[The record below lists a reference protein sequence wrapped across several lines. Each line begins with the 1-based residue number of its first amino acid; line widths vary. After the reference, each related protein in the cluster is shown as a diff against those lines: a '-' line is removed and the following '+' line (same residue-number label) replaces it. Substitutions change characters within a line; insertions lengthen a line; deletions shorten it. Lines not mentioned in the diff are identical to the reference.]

1 MNLRWGIL
9 GCARISRRGL
19 IPGIKASKTGRL
31 VALAS
36 RNPATARAW
45 CDEFKILKSHE
56 TYQGLLEDPEID
68 AVYIPL
74 PNELHKPWVVAAA
87 EAGKRVL
94 CEKPLALNAVE
105 AREMVEQCRSR
116 GVLLMEAFMWR
127 HQPRTL
133 ELRACCRRLARR
145 PTLDPVVIL
154 VSHRARRLAI
164 GPGARGRR
172 ALGRRMLRNQHG
184 PVLRGR

>member
-1 MNLRWGIL
+1 MGNSRVR
-9 GCARISRRGL
+9 RISRRGL
-19 IPGIKASKTGRL
+19 IPGIQASKTGLL

-87 EAGKRVL
+87 EAGKHVL
-94 CEKPLALNAVE
+94 CGNRWRSMRWRPGKWSSNADHAV
-105 AREMVEQCRSR
+105 CS
-116 GVLLMEAFMWR
+116 
-127 HQPRTL
+127 
-133 ELRACCRRLARR
+133 
-145 PTLDPVVIL
+145 
-154 VSHRARRLAI
+154 
-164 GPGARGRR
+164 
-172 ALGRRMLRNQHG
+172 
-184 PVLRGR
+184 